1 MKFTCV
7 ERALSAYGHFAAKA
21 GEVGGHVHC
30 RACDRTRKPD
40 FWQAARGS
48 DGWLQCD
55 SKSCD
60 TWWCSGCVMV
70 AKTPRSLDGAKAG
83 TYIEHRRVCVA
94 AAAATA
100 ALEAVTPAKRTRL
113 ASEASMT
120 TPSTARA
127 RTGDES
133 TRTSTQTDERGDDGT
148 EESVVMTGGAV
159 EHVLSVPNVR
169 PRVVGRRSSQMAE

>member
-1 MKFTCV
+1 LRRVRDAAVMLQGLPIIGIAPLLSASRSRSMEGLVATVSAGQSPASSANRPMKFACV

-70 AKTPRSLDGAKAG
+70 KTPRSLDGA
-83 TYIEHRRVCVA
+83 
-94 AAAATA
+94 
-100 ALEAVTPAKRTRL
+100 TR
-113 ASEASMT
+113 
-120 TPSTARA
+120 RA
-127 RTGDES
+127 RTLS
-133 TRTSTQTDERGDDGT
+133 TATCAWR
-148 EESVVMTGGAV
+148 
-159 EHVLSVPNVR
+159 R
-169 PRVVGRRSSQMAE
+169 PLRRLHWRL